1 MRGKFC
7 LSLPFGRQASL
18 PTAPI
23 RAGPCLPPCYQA
35 RLCHSPLPSRGWGE
49 VGGSIL
55 DAGMAEGI
63 GWCSNPR

>member
-23 RAGPCLPPCYQA
+23 RAGTCLPACYLA
-35 RLCHSPLPSRGWGE
+35 HLCHSPLPSWGWGG
-49 VGGSIL
+49 VGAAIL
-55 DAGMAEGI
+55 DAGKAEGI
-63 GWCSNPR
+63 G